1 MDNELMKKMD
11 MQVQSFKKFRDY
23 IDLLD
28 RDVAKNGFLLLEESS
43 YKKNI
48 REFAVKKSE
57 FVAIF
62 SDKENLSRWFAQTT
76 TQNKNFLYDLAKN
89 NNFEI
94 TDKDL
99 NILSTKENII
109 PHGYHIS
116 NTTYT
121 LNSFYT
127 KEKADSLKCFIKDF
141 HGAEGEK
148 HLNIQ
153 ESAAKFI
160 ENSTKNLEI
169 SAKTY
174 DILSSKFGEQCF
186 GVLSDFKDAVRLK
199 EVEEVDGDF
208 VITCKSL
215 SMPQRLRFSVG
226 ELNKINE
233 VTTLPPSIKSL
244 NDKFRLQETRPEETR
259 LGMKIS

>member
-1 MDNELMKKMD
+1 MKKMN
-11 MQVQSFKKFRDY
+11 MQLQNFKKLRDNL
-23 IDLLD
+23 DLQERCVIENGHESRGD
-28 RDVAKNGFLLLEESS
+28 R
-43 YKKNI
+43 KNI
-48 REFAVKKSE
+48 KEFAVSKSE
-57 FVAIF
+57 FVALF
-62 SDKENLSRWFAQTT
+62 SDKENLSQWFSQTT
-76 TQNKNFLYDLAKN
+76 PQNKNLLYDLAKN

-94 TDKDL
+94 TNKDL

-109 PHGYHIS
+109 PHGYHLS
-116 NTTYT
+116 NQNYT
-121 LNSFYT
+121 LNSSYS

-148 HLNIQ
+148 HLKTQ

-174 DILSSKFGEQCF
+174 DILSSKFGDQCF

-199 EVEEVDGDF
+199 EVKKVDGGF

-215 SMPQRLRFSVG
+215 SMPQELRFSEG
-226 ELNKINE
+226 ELNRISE
-233 VTTLPPSIKSL
+233 VTTLPPSIESL
-244 NDKFRLQETRPEETR
+244 NNKFRLQETRP
-259 LGMKIS
+259 GMKIS